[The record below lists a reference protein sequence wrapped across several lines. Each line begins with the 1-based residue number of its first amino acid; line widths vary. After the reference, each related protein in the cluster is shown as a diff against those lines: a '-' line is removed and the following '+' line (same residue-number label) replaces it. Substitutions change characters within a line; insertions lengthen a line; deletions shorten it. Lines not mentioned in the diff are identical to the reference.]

1 MLPATN
7 TVSDLSSSEDI
18 DDKKKSGSGF
28 RLRSLSSSRCDDSVS
43 SSNLE
48 LLDMRFK
55 WASRGEKII
64 GNNNEAK
71 TEVTWTWSS
80 LRHLLPPCTSSL
92 CRSLS
97 PVDSPV
103 GWCACLRWQ
112 NVKRHCREEQSHSR
126 SNINRPV
133 WQGKGK
139 NPTAI
144 TSSAHLLMPNPIP
157 SLSACSLLFPSKPFS
172 LASSFFLC
180 CSRSL

>member
-28 RLRSLSSSRCDDSVS
+28 RLRSLSSSRRDDSVS

-80 LRHLLPPCTSSL
+80 LRHLLPPCTSIL

-133 WQGKGK
+133 WQGKEK
-139 NPTAI
+139 KPH
-144 TSSAHLLMPNPIP
+144 SHHLL
-157 SLSACSLLFPSKPFS
+157 
-172 LASSFFLC
+172 SSPPHA
-180 CSRSL
+180 